1 MNATKSEQIP
11 TNHATI
17 ITDKDG
23 FARRWGFS
31 RRTVDNFLAQGLPHL
46 KVGTR
51 RVRIVVAEGDAWM
64 RENFATRRL
73 N

>member
-1 MNATKSEQIP
+1 MNANKCEL
-11 TNHATI
+11 NHTDYATTI
-17 ITDKDG
+17 VDKNG

-46 KVGTR
+46 KIGTR

-73 N
+73 S